1 MLRKTLLT
9 LSASAM
15 LGTAGIAP
23 NAAMAF
29 SPPPLPHLGGPPPG
43 LRGTPPHPRPAVL
56 PVTLASVLLMVSLVS
71 VVLLVSMVVIAVFR
85 AILMVSEV
93 TLQLTA
99 PAIEKAMATVTM
111 DAGDVMASTPT
122 ATGMA
127 IPMKAATTPTATAD
141 TGAFWFAP

>member
-1 MLRKTLLT
+1 MPRWHSVLLLSHISVVLLQASVALLLT
-9 LSASAM
+9 LA
-15 LGTAGIAP
+15 
-23 NAAMAF
+23 
-29 SPPPLPHLGGPPPG
+29 
-43 LRGTPPHPRPAVL
+43 PAVL
-56 PVTLASVLLMVSLVS
+56 PLTLASVLLMVSLVS

-99 PAIEKAMATVTM
+99 PAIEEAMATVTM